1 MYGNFKTH
9 LADQLQDIQDD
20 GLYKIEREIT
30 SPQGSIVNTLED
42 KNLINLCAN
51 NYLGLAENFD
61 IKDAAKK
68 ALDDW
73 GYGMA
78 SVRFICGTQTLHKE
92 LENKL
97 SNFVGMEDTILYPSC
112 FDANAGLYETIL
124 STDDAI
130 ISDSLNHAS
139 IIDGIRL
146 CKASRYRYKNNDMED
161 LEIQLKAAISSG
173 ARYKLIYNERRLK

>member
-9 LADQLQDIQDD
+9 LANQLNQIYDD
-20 GLYKIEREIT
+20 GLYKTEREIT
-30 SPQGSIVNTLED
+30 TPQGSIVNTIEVN
-42 KNLINLCAN
+42 NLINLCAN
-51 NYLGLAENFD
+51 NYLGLAENRY

-68 ALDDW
+68 GLDDW

-97 SNFVGMEDTILYPSC
+97 SKFVGMEDTILYPSC

-124 STDDAI
+124 SRRI
-130 ISDSLNHAS
+130 
-139 IIDGIRL
+139 
-146 CKASRYRYKNNDMED
+146 YRRK
-161 LEIQLKAAISSG
+161 I
-173 ARYKLIYNERRLK
+173 